1 MNVLSLAGGSMSIAA
16 VNGYAVLEY
25 RSDPAFYGKQS
36 VFTIV
41 CERMLAPV
49 LVVLRREPDV

>member
-1 MNVLSLAGGSMSIAA
+1 MDDLSLAGGSMSIAA

-25 RSDPAFYGKQS
+25 RSDSAFCENQS

-49 LVVLRREPDV
+49 PVVLRREPDV

>member
-1 MNVLSLAGGSMSIAA
+1 MDVLFLAGDSMSIAA
-16 VNGYAVLEY
+16 VDGYAVLEY

-41 CERMLAPV
+41 CERMLA
-49 LVVLRREPDV
+49 LVPEVLRREPDV